1 MIQIF
6 TLEPSKSVHN
16 GEFQPPN
23 SNTEVSG
30 LFEKMIAFSF
40 SFGHNQKSIGVRSG
54 E

>member
-1 MIQIF
+1 MVKIL

-16 GEFQPPN
+16 DEFQPL
-23 SNTEVSG
+23 TEVSG
-30 LFEKMIAFSF
+30 LCLFEKMIAF

>member
-23 SNTEVSG
+23 TEVSG
-30 LFEKMIAFSF
+30 LCLFEKMIAFSV
-40 SFGHNQKSIGVRSG
+40 GHSQKSIRVRSG